1 MTGAAERVRVVV
13 RKEFREYRRKRS
25 ILGTTILLPLVFLGV
40 PIGELLSLSSSTP
53 PAAVRALAHS
63 AALMMLLVP
72 IIVPAT
78 ISAYAVVG
86 EREQGTLEPVLTT
99 PVTERELIIGKAVA
113 AILPAV
119 VLSYFIGAAFGLA
132 VRWNGNPAVVSVVWN
147 PPQVVAQI
155 LFAPLLAAWSTWV
168 GMAISARSSDV
179 RVAQQLSSLGSLPML
194 ALTSLFSFG
203 VLVPTVPLA
212 IAFAVALFVIDSFAW
227 RVVAMMFDRERLIS
241 RYDG

>member
-1 MTGAAERVRVVV
+1 MTGAGERVRVVV

-194 ALTSLFSFG
+194 GLTSLFSFG
-203 VLVPTVPLA
+203 VLAPTVPLA

>member
-1 MTGAAERVRVVV
+1 MSGAAERVRVVV

-40 PIGELLSLSSSTP
+40 PVGELLSLSNSAP
-53 PAAVRALAHS
+53 PSAVRALAHS
-63 AALMMLLVP
+63 AQLMMLLVP
-72 IIVPAT
+72 VLLPAT
-78 ISAYAVVG
+78 IAAYAVVG
-86 EREQGTLEPVLTT
+86 ERDQGTLEPVLTT
-99 PVTERELIIGKAVA
+99 PVTGRELIIGKAIA

-119 VLSYFIGAAFGLA
+119 ALSYFIGAAFGIV
-132 VRWNGNPAVVSVVWN
+132 VRLQGNSDVISIVWDPA
-147 PPQVVAQI
+147 QVVAQI
-155 LFAPLLAAWSTWV
+155 LFAPLLAAWATWV

-203 VLVPTVPLA
+203 VLTPTVPLA
-212 IAFAVALFVIDSFAW
+212 IVFAVALFVIDSFAW